1 MTEISWGILL
11 AAYLFVGGMAGGAFV
26 ISALA
31 DLFGKDK
38 YNELSKAGTY
48 SSFILILVGLVIL
61 VMDLGRFGVD
71 PLGVLNAF
79 INFSNSIMSVGTWI
93 ISGFTVISLVT
104 AILWIFQGS
113 TILRKGLGII
123 GLILGSSTMAYTG
136 LLLAFSRGRPLW
148 NSAFLPWTFIISGTL
163 TGLAVSIL
171 LIPIIAWIMP
181 RFSIDIKNLVDDNPR
196 FNKVL
201 MDSQKYVLILVAIEI
216 VLVVLELITGH
227 FGQLLSLGNLTLLFI
242 GYIVLGLLLPLGIS
256 YLNIKTEYIGKD
268 LKLPVSMASF
278 VFILVGG
285 FLLRYVV
292 LIAGQLIH

>member
-1 MTEISWGILL
+1 MSEISWGILL

-26 ISALA
+26 VSALA

-93 ISGFTVISLVT
+93 ISGLAVISTVT
-104 AILWIFQGS
+104 AIIWIFQGS
-113 TILRKGLGII
+113 IILRKGLGII
-123 GLILGSSTMAYTG
+123 GLILGTSTMAYTG
-136 LLLAFSRGRPLW
+136 LLLAFSRGRPFW

-181 RFSIDIKNLVDDNPR
+181 RFSIDFKNLVDENQR

-216 VLVVLELITGH
+216 VLVVIELITGH
-227 FGQLLSLGNLTLLFI
+227 FGQLLSLGNLTLIFI
-242 GYIVLGLLLPLGIS
+242 GYIVIGLLLPLGIAYS
-256 YLNIKTEYIGKD
+256 NIKTEYIGKD
-268 LKLPVSMASF
+268 LKLPVSMASL

-292 LIAGQLIH
+292 LIAGQLVH

>member
-1 MTEISWGILL
+1 MSEISWGILL

-26 ISALA
+26 VSALA

-93 ISGFTVISLVT
+93 ISGLAVISLVT
-104 AILWIFQGS
+104 AIIWIFQGS
-113 TILRKGLGII
+113 IILRKGLGII
-123 GLILGSSTMAYTG
+123 GLILGTSTMAYTG
-136 LLLAFSRGRPLW
+136 LLLAFSRGRPFW

-181 RFSIDIKNLVDDNPR
+181 RFSIDFKNLVDDNQR

-216 VLVVLELITGH
+216 VLVVIELITGH
-227 FGQLLSLGNLTLLFI
+227 FGQLLSLGNLTLIFI
-242 GYIVLGLLLPLGIS
+242 GYIVIGLLLPLGIAYS
-256 YLNIKTEYIGKD
+256 NIKTEYIGKD
-268 LKLPVSMASF
+268 LKLPVSMASL

-292 LIAGQLIH
+292 LIAGQLVH

>member
-1 MTEISWGILL
+1 MSEISWGILL

-26 ISALA
+26 VSALA

-93 ISGFTVISLVT
+93 ISGLAVISLVT
-104 AILWIFQGS
+104 AIIWIFQGS
-113 TILRKGLGII
+113 IILRKGLGII
-123 GLILGSSTMAYTG
+123 GLILGTSTMAYTG
-136 LLLAFSRGRPLW
+136 LLLAFSRGRPFW

-181 RFSIDIKNLVDDNPR
+181 RFSIDFKNLVDENQR

-216 VLVVLELITGH
+216 VLVVIELITGH
-227 FGQLLSLGNLTLLFI
+227 FGQLLSLGNLTLIFI
-242 GYIVLGLLLPLGIS
+242 GYIVIGLLLPLGIAYS
-256 YLNIKTEYIGKD
+256 NIKTEYIGKD
-268 LKLPVSMASF
+268 LKLPVSMASL

-292 LIAGQLIH
+292 LIAGQLVH